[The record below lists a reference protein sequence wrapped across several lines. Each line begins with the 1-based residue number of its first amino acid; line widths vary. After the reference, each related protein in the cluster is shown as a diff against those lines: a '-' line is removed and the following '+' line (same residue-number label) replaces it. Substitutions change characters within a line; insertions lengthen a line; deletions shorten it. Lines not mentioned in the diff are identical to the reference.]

1 MEKYCKK
8 LREWVM
14 KIVNYRMK
22 KMIQLTRDKN
32 DYHEKQN
39 NVSYVIKDSVMIKKI
54 KILKIIKKFVII
66 VIILENIEVL
76 LIVFVICNIKPLKK
90 FL

>member
-14 KIVNYRMK
+14 KIVNYEIK
-22 KMIQLTRDKN
+22 EMIPLTNDKN
-32 DYHEKQN
+32 EYHERQN
-39 NVSYVIKDSVMIKKI
+39 KCFICDKRFCYDKKKKI
-54 KILKIIKKFVII
+54 IKIIKKFVII
-66 VIILENIEVL
+66 AIILVNIEVL
-76 LIVFVICNIKPLKK
+76 CIVFVICNIKPLKK

>member
-8 LREWVM
+8 LKEWAM
-14 KIVNYRMK
+14 KIVNYEMK
-22 KMIQLTRDKN
+22 EMIPLTKKTN
-32 DYHEKQN
+32 IMKGKI
-39 NVSYVIKDSVMIKKI
+39 NVSYVIKDFVMIKKI

-66 VIILENIEVL
+66 VIIQENIEAL